1 MILGQAAAG
10 DPGGSI
16 IFDLFAVL
24 ATAALVAVFMQRM
37 RLAVIPAYLLAGAV
51 VGPHALG
58 FVGSSESL
66 EAISKLAII
75 LLLFGIGLQLHLTVL
90 KHSLLRMVGVGL
102 GSCFLSVGLGWP
114 VAGLF
119 GLPAP
124 AALVV
129 AMALSLSSTAVV
141 LRIIA
146 QRRELHQTSG
156 RLALS
161 ILVVQDMVV
170 MAMLAALPALARWS
184 GTGGEMIIVK
194 DLTAE
199 SISGWPRFLLD
210 AAIRLI
216 GLGGVIVLG
225 RLLLPRLLHE
235 AARRGS
241 TEVLMIVSVAIA
253 IAAAVTTQ
261 AIGFSLELGAFLAGF
276 VLSGTP
282 FRHHITGQIGPLRD
296 LFAAVFF
303 TTLGMKIDPASLAQW
318 WWVVLLGSAV
328 MIALK
333 AGVIATTVWSFGA
346 LGAVAVTVGLTLA
359 QAGEF
364 SLILLDSA
372 SAERI
377 LSESAAA
384 NAIAIVVLSLIVTPA
399 LLALGRRL
407 GPLAAGIKPAP
418 WLSSS
423 TLGPPARP
431 GRGPDTPA
439 RHVVIGG
446 YGPIG
451 RLVAEGLHAA
461 GIHYTI
467 VEVNPGTVQQQSHR
481 GESIVYGDVSNTEVL
496 RSAGLEHADALVIT
510 IPDEE
515 AVLRTCA
522 VARRLAPNLI
532 ITARTRTAG
541 RASAAAA
548 HGADHV
554 ISDEIAAADAMQ
566 KTVLQHFAQDQPPQ
580 PPTNVGPAS

>member
-1 MILGQAAAG
+1 
-10 DPGGSI
+10 
-16 IFDLFAVL
+16 
-24 ATAALVAVFMQRM
+24 
-37 RLAVIPAYLLAGAV
+37 
-51 VGPHALG
+51 
-58 FVGSSESL
+58 
-66 EAISKLAII
+66 
-75 LLLFGIGLQLHLTVL
+75 
-90 KHSLLRMVGVGL
+90 
-102 GSCFLSVGLGWP
+102 
-114 VAGLF
+114 
-119 GLPAP
+119 
-124 AALVV
+124 
-129 AMALSLSSTAVV
+129 
-141 LRIIA
+141 
-146 QRRELHQTSG
+146 
-156 RLALS
+156 
-161 ILVVQDMVV
+161 
-170 MAMLAALPALARWS
+170 
-184 GTGGEMIIVK
+184 
-194 DLTAE
+194 
-199 SISGWPRFLLD
+199 
-210 AAIRLI
+210 
-216 GLGGVIVLG
+216 
-225 RLLLPRLLHE
+225 
-235 AARRGS
+235 
-241 TEVLMIVSVAIA
+241 
-253 IAAAVTTQ
+253 AAAVTTQ

-423 TLGPPARP
+423 TMGPPTRP

-467 VEVNPGTVQQQSHR
+467 VEVNPGTVQRQSRR
-481 GESIVYGDVSNTEVL
+481 GESIVYGDVSNVEVL
-496 RSAGLEHADALVIT
+496 KSAGLEHADALVIT

-554 ISDEIAAADAMQ
+554 ICDEIAAADAMQ
-566 KTVLQHFAQDQPPQ
+566 KAVLQHFAQDQPPQ